1 MSNFMN
7 VDEFILTITE
17 TDVST
22 AGTVYVACPADGRIE
37 SIQSVING
45 AIATANVVLT
55 ASINAVA
62 VTGGAITV
70 TQSGSAAGDV
80 DIVIPSALN
89 HFVKGDYIKI
99 VTGGQS
105 SNTISAHY
113 TIRCKSTGR

>member
-1 MSNFMN
+1 MAFMG
-7 VDEFILTITE
+7 VDEFVLNVTE

-22 AGTVYVACPADGRIE
+22 AGTVYVVAPADGKIVT
-37 SIQSVING
+37 IQSIIDG

-55 ASINAVA
+55 ASIGSIA

-80 DIVIPSALN
+80 DVVTPSALN
-89 HFVKGDYIKI
+89 YFKAGDYIKI

-105 SNTISAHY
+105 TNTISAHY
-113 TIRCKSTGR
+113 TIRCKSTTH